1 MKISFKDCLEK
12 KKIFRFEAAKQLVD
26 LELEDAQSDLKSA
39 EEDYNESN
47 FKWATI
53 KGYYSMFH
61 SARALLY
68 SRGYREKGHYC
79 LYLALKVFFV
89 QEGKLDPKLVE
100 DFNNSMILRE
110 DADYRRKF
118 SQEGA
123 QAVIEGARRF
133 LKTTKELLSK

>member
-12 KKIFRFEAAKQLVD
+12 GKIFRFEPAKYLVD
-26 LELEDAQSDLKSA
+26 LEVEDAQSDLKSA
-39 EEDYNESN
+39 EKEYAEPD

-68 SRGYREKGHYC
+68 SRGYREKSHYC
-79 LYLALKVFFV
+79 LYLALEALFAK
-89 QEGKLDPKLVE
+89 EGKLDSKLVA
-100 DFNNSMILRE
+100 DFINSMILRE

-123 QAVIEGARRF
+123 QAVIEGAKRF
-133 LKTTKELLSK
+133 LEAARKVLSK

>member
-1 MKISFKDCLEK
+1 MKISFSDCLTK
-12 KKIFRFEAAKQLVD
+12 KRIFRFEPAKRLTD
-26 LELEDAQSDLKSA
+26 LELEDAKFDLASA
-39 EEDYNESN
+39 EKEYAEGN

-79 LYLALKVFFV
+79 LYVALKALFV
-89 QEGKLDPKLVE
+89 EDGKLNAKLAE

-110 DADYRRKF
+110 DADYRRDF

-123 QAVIEGARRF
+123 NAVIESAKRF
-133 LKTTKELLSK
+133 LKATKKILSK